1 MSAAR
6 SRTGKDLGSMQIKA
20 AMVKELRE
28 RTGAGMMDCKRALT
42 EAEGDLDRAIGI
54 MRLSGQA
61 KADKKAGRITAEGVV
76 AIKVGGSARRAA
88 MVEVNCE
95 TDFVAKEAE
104 FRSFA
109 DSVCARVLAADPA
122 DVDELGRMPLDVD
135 GGPSIEEAR
144 RGLVVKIGENVGVR
158 RFAAIDSH
166 GGRLGAYLH
175 GTRIGVV
182 VDLEGA
188 DDVVARDVAMHVA
201 ASRPVAV
208 GESDVPEEMLAR
220 EREILEAQVAGSGK
234 PPAIQEKMLAG
245 RIAKFLGEVTLL
257 GQPFVKDPERSVGKY
272 LRASGAT
279 VLRFERFEVGEGI
292 EKQAGNFAEEVMAQA
307 RGR

>member
-1 MSAAR
+1 
-6 SRTGKDLGSMQIKA
+6 MQIKA

-42 EAEGDLDRAIGI
+42 EADGDLDRAIGI

-76 AIKVGGSARRAA
+76 AIKVGDPARRAA

-109 DSVCARVLAADPA
+109 DAVCARVLAADPA
-122 DVDELGRMPLDVD
+122 DVDALGRMPLDVD

-144 RGLVVKIGENVGVR
+144 RGLVVKIGENVSVR
-158 RFAAIDSH
+158 RFAAIDSQ

-208 GESDVPEEMLAR
+208 GESDVPGEMLAR
-220 EREILEAQVAGSGK
+220 EREIIEAQVAGSGK
-234 PPAIQEKMLAG
+234 PPAIREKMLAG
-245 RIAKFLGEVTLL
+245 RIAKFLGEITLL

>member
-1 MSAAR
+1 MR
-6 SRTGKDLGSMQIKA
+6 ITA

-42 EAEGDLDRAIGI
+42 EAEGDLEKAVGI

-76 AIKVGGSARRAA
+76 AIKVDDSAHRAA

-104 FRSFA
+104 FRGFA
-109 DSVCARVLAADPA
+109 DVVCARVLVAAPA
-122 DVDELGRMPLDVD
+122 DVDALGRMPLDAE
-135 GGPSIEEAR
+135 GGPSVEEAR
-144 RGLVVKIGENVGVR
+144 RGLVAKIGENVSVR
-158 RFAAIDSH
+158 RFAVVDSR
-166 GGRLGAYLH
+166 GGRLGVYLH

-188 DDVVARDVAMHVA
+188 DDAVARDVAMHVA
-201 ASRPVAV
+201 ASRPVSI
-208 GESDVPEEMLAR
+208 GESDVPKAMLDG

-234 PPAIQEKMLAG
+234 PPAIREKMLAG
-245 RIAKFLGEVTLL
+245 RIAKFLKEVTLL

-272 LRASGAT
+272 LQASGAT

-292 EKQAGNFAEEVMAQA
+292 EKKAGSFAEEVMAQA
-307 RGR
+307 RGG

>member
-1 MSAAR
+1 MR
-6 SRTGKDLGSMQIKA
+6 ITA

-42 EAEGDLDRAIGI
+42 EAEGDLEKAVGI

-61 KADKKAGRITAEGVV
+61 KADRKAGRITAEGVV
-76 AIKVGGSARRAA
+76 AIKLDDAGRRAA
-88 MVEVNCE
+88 MVEINCE
-95 TDFVAKEAE
+95 TDFVAKEEA
-104 FRSFA
+104 FRGFVDA
-109 DSVCARVLAADPA
+109 VCTRVLAAAPA
-122 DVDELGRMPLDVD
+122 DVEELARMSLHAEE
-135 GGPSIEEAR
+135 GPSIEEER
-144 RGLVVKIGENVGVR
+144 RELVAKTGENISVR
-158 RFAAIDSH
+158 RFAAIDSK

-188 DDVVARDVAMHVA
+188 DDDVARDVAMHVA

-208 GESDVPEEMLAR
+208 SESDMPGEILDR

-234 PPAIQEKMLAG
+234 PPEIREKMLAG
-245 RIAKFLGEVTLL
+245 RIAKFLKEVTLL
-257 GQPFVKDPERSVGKY
+257 GQPFVKDPDRSVKKY
-272 LRASGAT
+272 LDASGAA

-292 EKQAGNFAEEVMAQA
+292 ERKSENFAEEVMAQA
-307 RGR
+307 RSH

>member
-1 MSAAR
+1 
-6 SRTGKDLGSMQIKA
+6 MQIKA

-76 AIKVGGSARRAA
+76 AIKVGDPARRAA

-109 DSVCARVLAADPA
+109 DAVCARVLAADPA
-122 DVDELGRMPLDVD
+122 DVDALGRMPLDVD

-144 RGLVVKIGENVGVR
+144 RGLVAKIGENVGVR
-158 RFAAIDSH
+158 RFAAIDSR

-208 GESDVPEEMLAR
+208 GESDVPGEMLAR
-220 EREILEAQVAGSGK
+220 EREIIEAQVAGSGK
-234 PPAIQEKMLAG
+234 PPAIREKMLAG

>member
-1 MSAAR
+1 MR
-6 SRTGKDLGSMQIKA
+6 ITA

-42 EAEGDLDRAIGI
+42 EAEGDLDGAIGI

-61 KADKKAGRITAEGVV
+61 KADKRAGRTTAEGVV
-76 AIKVGGSARRAA
+76 TIRMDGAARRAA

-109 DSVCARVLAADPA
+109 DAVCARVLEADPA
-122 DVDELGRMPLDVD
+122 DVEALGRLPLDAA
-135 GGPSIEEAR
+135 GGASVEEAR
-144 RGLVVKIGENVGVR
+144 RGLVAKIGENVSVR
-158 RFAAIDSH
+158 RFAGIDSR
-166 GGRLGAYLH
+166 GGRLGVYLH

-188 DDVVARDVAMHVA
+188 DDAVARDVAMHVA
-201 ASRPVAV
+201 ASRPVAI
-208 GESDVPEEMLAR
+208 GESDVPEEILAR

-234 PPAIQEKMLAG
+234 PPEIRKKMLAG
-245 RIAKFLGEVTLL
+245 RVAKFLREVTLL
-257 GQPFVKDPERSVGKY
+257 GQPFVKDPERPVGEY

-279 VLRFERFEVGEGI
+279 VRRFERFEVGEGI

>member
-1 MSAAR
+1 
-6 SRTGKDLGSMQIKA
+6 MQITA

-42 EAEGDLDRAIGI
+42 EAEGDLGKAIGI

-61 KADKKAGRITAEGVV
+61 KADKKAGRTTAEGVV
-76 AIKVGGSARRAA
+76 AIRLDDSACRAA

-104 FRSFA
+104 FRGFA
-109 DSVCARVLAADPA
+109 DAVCARVLAADPA
-122 DVDELGRMPLDVD
+122 DAEALGRMPLDAE
-135 GGPSIEEAR
+135 GGMSIDEAR
-144 RGLVVKIGENVGVR
+144 RGLVAKVGENISVR
-158 RFAAIDSH
+158 RFAAIDAR

-188 DDVVARDVAMHVA
+188 DGTVARDVAMHVA
-201 ASRPVAV
+201 ASRPVAI
-208 GESDVPEEMLAR
+208 GESDVPEEMLRR

-257 GQPFVKDPERSVGKY
+257 GQPFVKDPDLSVGKH
-272 LRASGAT
+272 LRGAGAT

-292 EKQAGNFAEEVMAQA
+292 EKKAGNFAEEVMIQA

>member
-1 MSAAR
+1 
-6 SRTGKDLGSMQIKA
+6 MQIRA

-144 RGLVVKIGENVGVR
+144 RGLVVKIGENVSVR

-257 GQPFVKDPERSVGKY
+257 DQPFVKDPERSVGKY

-307 RGR
+307 RGG

>member
-1 MSAAR
+1 MR
-6 SRTGKDLGSMQIKA
+6 ITA

-42 EAEGDLDRAIGI
+42 EAEGDMEKAVGI

-61 KADKKAGRITAEGVV
+61 KADKRAGRITAEGVV
-76 AIKVGGSARRAA
+76 AIRMDDGGRRAA
-88 MVEVNCE
+88 MVEINCE
-95 TDFVAKEAE
+95 TDFVAKEEA
-104 FRSFA
+104 FRGFVDA
-109 DSVCARVLAADPA
+109 VCTRVLAANPA
-122 DVDELGRMPLDVD
+122 DVDELAGMSLD
-135 GGPSIEEAR
+135 GEEGPSIEEER
-144 RGLVVKIGENVGVR
+144 RGLVAKTGENISVR
-158 RFAAIDSH
+158 RFAAIDSK

-182 VDLEGA
+182 VDLDGA

-208 GESDVPEEMLAR
+208 SESDMPEEMIGR
-220 EREILEAQVAGSGK
+220 EREILEAQVADSGK
-234 PPAIQEKMLAG
+234 PAEIQKKMLAG
-245 RIAKFLGEVTLL
+245 RIAKYLKEVTLL
-257 GQPFVKDPERSVGKY
+257 GQPFVKDPDRSVRQY
-272 LRASGAT
+272 LAASSAA

-292 EKQAGNFAEEVMAQA
+292 ERKAENFAEEVMAQA